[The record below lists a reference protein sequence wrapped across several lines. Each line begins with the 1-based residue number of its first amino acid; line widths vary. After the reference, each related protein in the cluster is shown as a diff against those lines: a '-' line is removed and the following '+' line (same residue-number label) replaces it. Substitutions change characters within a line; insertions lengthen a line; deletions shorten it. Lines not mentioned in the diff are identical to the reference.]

1 MVNKKIKNIYIQI
14 IKILIMI
21 ILHVNMK
28 IRKII
33 IIKKIMKINLNF
45 KIKNNNKIFIKN
57 KTI

>member
-45 KIKNNNKIFIKN
+45 KIKNNNKILIKN
-57 KTI
+57 KKI